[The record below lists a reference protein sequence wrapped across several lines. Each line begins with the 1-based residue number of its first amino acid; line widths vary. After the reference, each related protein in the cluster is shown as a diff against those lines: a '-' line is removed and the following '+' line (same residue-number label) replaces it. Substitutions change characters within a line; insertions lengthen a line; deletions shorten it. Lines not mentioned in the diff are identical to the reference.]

1 MGNRL
6 QFWLLSFIPLLLVGG
21 LVGGAIWWSPALIV
35 DDTLR
40 HQFVFFAALG
50 GFVLWVGIILVW
62 TFLDGACF
70 VPLAGLARGA
80 QIIKHSNPSYQLE
93 IPTVHL
99 LGELPQLLREL
110 GEGLY
115 KARHEVKTAMLAGA
129 QELEEQKAWLESVLR
144 EISEGVLV
152 CDANARVLLYNPAAL
167 KLIPNQDSLGLGR
180 CLYELWTRAPI
191 ESTLE
196 LLRHRQSQAGDNS
209 NAASAAEF
217 VCATIDGD
225 AILHCRMRLLPTLSV
240 VRSAFVITCRDI
252 TAQMAQAQSQLP
264 SLSAWLQDL
273 CQPLTNLRA
282 AAENVSSFTDMEP
295 TQRQAFQ
302 QVISHESAV
311 LSDRLQG
318 LTRDLRNLVVGQWPM
333 NDVFSEDLVEG
344 VRHRLRRRSDSALH
358 VSANGMPLWLNVDY
372 YSLMRLMEHL
382 LQALNSSGHGDC
394 YEIEC
399 LLGNRRIYLDLVW
412 EGKPVPAQQ
421 IEGWLGQRIEEM
433 VGAVTVGEVLRRH
446 NSELWSQSH
455 RRMGYSL
462 LRLPLPASGRQ
473 WQTPERDVQPRPEIY
488 DFSLIRGTESLG
500 ELATRPLAN
509 LNYVI
514 FDTETTGLEPSKGDE
529 IIQIAGVR
537 MVNRR
542 ILMGETFD
550 RLVNPGR
557 VIPKASIH
565 FHGITDELVKDQPA
579 IQAVLARFK
588 TFVGADDTVLVAHNA
603 AFDMKFL
610 RLKEESAGLRFANPV
625 LDTLLLSVLLHD
637 HTNQHT
643 LDAIA
648 ERLGVDI
655 HARHTALGDAL
666 VTAEVFAKL
675 LDLLMA
681 RGIGTLGQA
690 LQASEKMVQ
699 VRKAQ
704 ARF

>member
-6 QFWLLSFIPLLLVGG
+6 HFWLLCFIPLLLVGG
-21 LVGGAIWWSPALIV
+21 LVGVAVWWAPALIS

-40 HQFVFFAALG
+40 SQFIFFAALG
-50 GFVLWVGIILVW
+50 GFVAFVGIILLW
-62 TFLDGACF
+62 TFLDGAVF
-70 VPLAGLARGA
+70 IPLAGLARGA

-93 IPTVHL
+93 ISTVHL
-99 LGELPQLLREL
+99 LGELPKLLREL

-115 KARHEVKTAMLAGA
+115 KSRHEVKTAMVAGA
-129 QELEEQKAWLESVLR
+129 QELEEQKSWLEGVLR

-152 CDANARVLLYNPAAL
+152 CDANARVLLYNPAVL

-196 LLRHRQSQAGDNS
+196 LLRYRQGQSEENPS
-209 NAASAAEF
+209 AASAAEF

-225 AILHCRMRLLPTLSV
+225 AILHCRMRLLPTISV
-240 VRSAFVITCRDI
+240 VGSAFVITCRDI
-252 TAQMAQAQSQLP
+252 TAQMTQAQSQLP

-273 CQPLTNLRA
+273 YQPLTNLRA
-282 AAENVSSFTDMEP
+282 AAENISSYIDMEP
-295 TQRQAFQ
+295 VQRQAFQ

-311 LSDRLQG
+311 LSERLQS
-318 LTRDLRNLVVGQWPM
+318 LTQDLRTLVVGQWPM
-333 NDVFSEDLVEG
+333 NDVFSGDLVEG
-344 VRHRLRRRSDSALH
+344 IRHRLACRSD
-358 VSANGMPLWLNVDY
+358 VSLQVSETGMPLWLHVDY

-382 LQALNSSGHGDC
+382 LQALSSSGRGDC

-412 EGKPVPAQQ
+412 EGKSVPAQQ
-421 IEGWLGQRIEEM
+421 IEVWLGQGIEEM

-446 NSELWSQSH
+446 NSELWSQTH

-473 WQTPERDVQPRPEIY
+473 WQTPEREVLPRPEFY
-488 DFSLIRGTESLG
+488 DFSLIRDTASLG
-500 ELATRPLAN
+500 ELATRPLAT

-537 MVNRR
+537 IVNRR

-557 VIPKASIH
+557 PIPKASIH
-565 FHGITDELVKDQPA
+565 FHGITDELVKDQPT

-588 TFVGADDTVLVAHNA
+588 VFVGADDTVLVAHNA

-610 RLKEESAGLRFANPV
+610 RLKEESAGLHFSNPV
-625 LDTLLLSVLLHD
+625 LDTLLLSVLLHGYTD
-637 HTNQHT
+637 QHT

-648 ERLGVDI
+648 DRLGVDI
-655 HARHTALGDAL
+655 QARHTALGDAL
-666 VTAEVFAKL
+666 VTAEVFVKL
-675 LDLLMA
+675 MDLLIA
-681 RGIGTLGQA
+681 RGIETLGQA